1 MVQNE
6 LQYVFGSFFIS
17 TCVYVLQRWHITTV
31 CNYMTSHYS
40 IFNYIYMNDD
50 FQHLYP
56 NRFPLDMYS
65 YTNKILWLTSIAMNV
80 CWSNKSQRQS
90 LLQDYNYYMEVDG
103 KCVLVRFSVNINL
116 LSISTLHLCLLVL
129 PNVSSVH
136 SI

>member
-1 MVQNE
+1 
-6 LQYVFGSFFIS
+6 
-17 TCVYVLQRWHITTV
+17 
-31 CNYMTSHYS
+31 MTSHYS

-103 KCVLVRFSVNINL
+103 KCVL
-116 LSISTLHLCLLVL
+116 
-129 PNVSSVH
+129 
-136 SI
+136 